1 MPPARRV
8 SLGALRW
15 LLGLL
20 LAAGSPGARAGEG
33 PSWQR
38 DPVLSPLLSQ
48 QMVTDAAGFR

>member
-15 LLGLL
+15 LLGLLLGLL

-38 DPVLSPLLSQ
+38 DPVLSPLLIQ
-48 QMVTDAAGFR
+48 